1 MCRYKPAPEDQIL
14 KAFQTLD
21 TEGKG
26 YLTNE
31 ELTKWMTEEG
41 TLKASLCQTDTVFIV
56 TANLN
61 LLVSNVIVGTKNI
74 LIRFFFNISTSKKK
88 YKTASYVMYIPQ
100 HYQCIRDLIYISIIV
115 ISLITLGY

>member
-1 MCRYKPAPEDQIL
+1 MWNLLLPPQLLTTPATSRQTFDHLLFACRYKPAPEDQIL

-41 TLKASLCQTDTVFIV
+41 TLNGFIMSDRHYFHCTGQPKPFGFKLEQKVF
-56 TANLN
+56 
-61 LLVSNVIVGTKNI
+61 
-74 LIRFFFNISTSKKK
+74 
-88 YKTASYVMYIPQ
+88 
-100 HYQCIRDLIYISIIV
+100 
-115 ISLITLGY
+115 